1 MILYRCLQVLKMI
14 FELLSESAMRKAT
27 TTATTP
33 ESVKTQE
40 NQPVPKHVEIT
51 YLTKYRLNIYI

>member
-1 MILYRCLQVLKMI
+1 MRLYRCLKVLKM
-14 FELLSESAMRKAT
+14 FLELLSESAMRKAT

-40 NQPVPKHVEIT
+40 NQPVTKHVEIPT
-51 YLTKYRLNIYI
+51 